1 MRIMKNIRFEPGFY
15 EWHLVGGD
23 GKILLN
29 IPDGIV
35 DDCETMDDICFCI
48 EDLPRQASD
57 AVSCGEDLYGV
68 DVTMFVYESIG
79 ENKDVIELIENA
91 LAAHF
96 GITA

>member
-1 MRIMKNIRFEPGFY
+1 MNNIRFIPGFY
-15 EWHLVGGD
+15 EWHLVD
-23 GKILLN
+23 EKDKILLN

-35 DDCETMDDICFCI
+35 DYCETMSELRFVI

-79 ENKDVIELIENA
+79 ENKDVIELIENT

-96 GITA
+96 GIVA

>member
-1 MRIMKNIRFEPGFY
+1 MNNIRFEPGFY
-15 EWHLVGGD
+15 EWHLVGVD

-35 DDCETMDDICFCI
+35 DDCETKADLDFVIGDI
-48 EDLPRQASD
+48 PRQALR
-57 AVSCGEDLYGV
+57 AVEEGEELYGV

>member
-1 MRIMKNIRFEPGFY
+1 MKNIRFEPGFY
-15 EWHLVGGD
+15 EWHLVGVD

-35 DDCETMDDICFCI
+35 DDCETKADLDFVIGDI
-48 EDLPRQASD
+48 PRQALR
-57 AVSCGEDLYGV
+57 AVEEGEELYGV

-79 ENKDVIELIENA
+79 ENKDVIELIENT

>member
-1 MRIMKNIRFEPGFY
+1 MNNIRFEPGFY